1 MEHCELMHASPDP
14 HWESE
19 EHPATQNRSLQ
30 MYPSEQSAAL
40 LQRGLQEP
48 FTQTS
53 FKRQLSF
60 EEEQVAAQVPPTHL

>member
-1 MEHCELMHASPDP
+1 MQASPDP

-19 EHPATQNRSLQ
+19 EQPATQKRSLQ

-40 LQRGLQEP
+40 LQRGRHDP

-53 FKRQLSF
+53 FRRQLSF
-60 EEEQVAAQVPPTHL
+60 EEEQVAAQVPPMHL